1 MVHLC
6 WLLMWFEVIS
16 RLKINLEKAERIL
29 ITGLASVEELLMK
42 LSCSVGELPSTYRG
56 LPLGAS
62 FR

>member
-29 ITGLASVEELLMK
+29 IIGLASVEELLMK
-42 LSCSVGELPSTYRG
+42 LSCSVGELPSTYLG